1 MDVPFCCFFQGI
13 DTHAGLHACFLAA
26 ALSAWLLA
34 RLAARCSLALLLRFF
49 SRRFSVEPLLSSSF
63 NGCGPARFDLLVF
76 RAFRMFLQ
84 VLEVSAVNCVLCI
97 ALLSLGLCTELCC
110 VWFQAF
116 VLAVTGEL
124 GL

>member
-1 MDVPFCCFFQGI
+1 MRL
-13 DTHAGLHACFLAA
+13 TRSTS
-26 ALSAWLLA
+26 LSLKQMLLGRCA
-34 RLAARCSLALLLRFF
+34 VRLAACSPRCSVFTCFVALFF
-49 SRRFSVEPLLSSSF
+49 ARRFSDEPLLSSSF